1 MMNGLVQEQHV
12 QTDLKVKY
20 EAILETMEVDT
31 CDLGYNPEAVY
42 ALHCWL
48 ENKEFPVFTRDA
60 TTVFWVSQ
68 VLSNSKTR

>member
-1 MMNGLVQEQHV
+1 
-12 QTDLKVKY
+12 
-20 EAILETMEVDT
+20 MEVDT

-68 VLSNSKTR
+68 VLSNSRTR